1 MGTYSKKKLLAAHP
15 SQINAIAEAI
25 QDDFVRD
32 GFDVY
37 IDTLMSGGKD
47 ISITKGNLFKAVLG
61 MRSALKVT
69 LMPQTDGILFDANV
83 GIYGQQA
90 IPTVISM
97 LFFWP
102 VLITQIWGLVE
113 QASLDDR
120 ALTLAEQTIAG
131 DTTSSASASSFT
143 SSSASTHTTS
153 SSSSSTSSSASTP
166 ATSSTSNFMNTHKFC
181 TNCGTKLEGSPKFC
195 SNCGTK
201 LG

>member
-1 MGTYSKKKLLAAHP
+1 MGTYSKKKLLAAHS
-15 SQINAIAEAI
+15 SQINSIAEAI
-25 QDDFVRD
+25 QTDFVRD
-32 GFDVY
+32 GFEVNV
-37 IDTLMSGGKD
+37 DTLMSGGKD

-69 LMPQTDGILFDANV
+69 LIPQTEGVLFEANV

-113 QASLDDR
+113 QSSLDDR
-120 ALTLAEQTIAG
+120 ALALAEQAIAG
-131 DTTSSASASSFT
+131 G
-143 SSSASTHTTS
+143 
-153 SSSSSTSSSASTP
+153 
-166 ATSSTSNFMNTHKFC
+166 ATSSTSTSSFTSTFSGNHKFC
-181 TNCGTKLEGSPKFC
+181 TNCGAKLDGASKFC

>member
-1 MGTYSKKKLLAAHP
+1 MATYSKKKLLSAHS
-15 SQINAIAEAI
+15 SQIDTIAAAI
-25 QDDFVRD
+25 QADFVRD
-32 GFDVY
+32 GFEVNV
-37 IDTLMSGGKD
+37 DTLLSGGKD

-69 LMPQTDGILFDANV
+69 LMPQTDGVLFDANV

-120 ALTLAEQTIAG
+120 ALALAEQAIASG
-131 DTTSSASASSFT
+131 SAA
-143 SSSASTHTTS
+143 A
-153 SSSSSTSSSASTP
+153 TP
-166 ATSSTSNFMNTHKFC
+166 QGGSYKFC
-181 TNCGTKLEGSPKFC
+181 TSCGAKLDGSSNFC

-201 LG
+201 LE

>member
-1 MGTYSKKKLLAAHP
+1 MATYSKKKLLAAHS
-15 SQINAIAEAI
+15 SQINVIAEAI

-32 GFDVY
+32 GFEVNV
-37 IDTLMSGGKD
+37 DTLMSGGKD

-113 QASLDDR
+113 QSKLDDR
-120 ALTLAEQTIAG
+120 ALALAEQAIAG
-131 DTTSSASASSFT
+131 GSTSSASASSFT
-143 SSSASTHTTS
+143 SSFA
-153 SSSSSTSSSASTP
+153 
-166 ATSSTSNFMNTHKFC
+166 ATSKFC
-181 TNCGTKLEGSPKFC
+181 TNCGTKTDATSKFC
-195 SNCGTK
+195 PECGEK
-201 LG
+201 I